1 MAASSKKY
9 ARPVYIVDGS
19 RTPFLKARGKPGP
32 FTHAE
37 LGVYASRPVLQRMP
51 FAPEEFD
58 EVIMGSTMPGPD
70 EANIAR
76 IVALRL
82 GCGDKVPAYTV
93 HRNCAS
99 GMQALDNAAMSI
111 ASGRSD
117 LVLAGGIEAM
127 SRAPLLLHDKMVN
140 WLASWWGSKTFTAK
154 MKTLSRFSPSMMAP
168 VIALLKGL
176 TDPVVGMN
184 MGQTAEQIAHRFNIT
199 REMMD
204 EFAMGSH
211 MRLHQGHENNELS
224 EIEPIYD
231 SKGNVYDFDDGV
243 RPDTTLDK
251 LGSLRPAFDKPY
263 GLVTPG
269 NSAQITDGAAAL
281 VLASETAVKKYGLPV
296 LARIVS
302 TEWAALS
309 PSEMGLGPAHSIAPL
324 LMSEGLKLNS
334 IDYWEINEAFAAQ
347 VLAVV
352 AALNDSDYCKDYLGL
367 DSALGEIPLDKLNI
381 HGGGVSLGHP
391 VGASG
396 ARIVLHM
403 AKLLE
408 ARDAHRGVASLCI
421 GGGQGGAMLLERE
434 TKTASTMAKTA
445 TKSKKAASVKKK
457 RATKK
462 KAATSV
468 TKKGSAE

>member
-1 MAASSKKY
+1 MAAKKKKY
-9 ARPVYIVDGS
+9 ARPVYLIDGS

-32 FTHAE
+32 FTHTQ
-37 LGVYASRPVLQRMP
+37 LGIYAARPLIQRMP
-51 FAPEEFD
+51 FSAEDFD

-82 GCGDKVPAYTV
+82 GCGDDIPAYTV

-99 GMQALDNAAMSI
+99 GMQALDSAAMSI
-111 ASGRSD
+111 ASGRSQ

-127 SRAPLLLHDKMVN
+127 SQAPLLLHPKMVT
-140 WLASWWGSKTFTAK
+140 WLASWWGAKTFTAK
-154 MKTLSRFSPSMMAP
+154 LKSLTSFSPTLLKP

-176 TDPVVGMN
+176 TDPVVGLN
-184 MGQTAEQIAHRFNIT
+184 MGQTAEQIAYRFNID

-204 EFAMGSH
+204 QFALDSH
-211 MRLHQGHENNELS
+211 LKLHAAQQNNDLDEVEAIFDANGKVYEL
-224 EIEPIYD
+224 
-231 SKGNVYDFDDGV
+231 DDGV
-243 RPDTTLDK
+243 RADSTLEK
-251 LGSLRPAFDKPY
+251 LARLRPAFDKPY

-281 VLASETAVKKYGLPV
+281 VVASETAVKKYDLPV
-296 LARIVS
+296 MAQIVS

-324 LMSEGLKLNS
+324 LKSEGLKPES

-347 VLAVV
+347 VLAVIT
-352 AALNDSDYCKDYLGL
+352 ALKDSDYCKKHLGL
-367 DSALGEIPLDKLNI
+367 RSAVGEIPLDKLNI

-396 ARIVLHM
+396 ARIVLHL
-403 AKLLE
+403 AKILE
-408 ARDAHRGVASLCI
+408 TRNVKRGIASLCI
-421 GGGQGGAMLLERE
+421 GGGQGGAMLLERVTSNPVSRS
-434 TKTASTMAKTA
+434 TK
-445 TKSKKAASVKKK
+445 
-457 RATKK
+457 
-462 KAATSV
+462 
-468 TKKGSAE
+468 

>member
-1 MAASSKKY
+1 MATKTKKY
-9 ARPVYIVDGS
+9 ARAVFIVDGS

-32 FTHAE
+32 FKHVD
-37 LGVYASRPVLQRMP
+37 LGIFASRPVLQRMP
-51 FAPEEFD
+51 FEPDKLD
-58 EVIMGSTMPGPD
+58 EVVFGSTMPGPD

-99 GMQALDNAAMSI
+99 GMQALDSAALSI

-117 LVLAGGIEAM
+117 LILAGGIEAM
-127 SRAPLLLHDKMVN
+127 SRAPLLFHEKTVT
-140 WLASWWGSKTFTAK
+140 WLANWWGAKTAVDK
-154 MKTLSRFSPSMMAP
+154 LKALSTFRPALLAP

-184 MGQTAEQIAHRFNIT
+184 MGQTAEQIAYRFGIT

-204 EFAMGSH
+204 QFAVDSH
-211 MRLHQGHENNELS
+211 LRLHAAHQGGALN
-224 EIEPIYD
+224 EIEPIFD
-231 SKGNVYDFDDGV
+231 SKGKVYDYDDGV
-243 RPDTTLDK
+243 RPDSSPEK
-251 LGSLRPAFDKPY
+251 LAKLRPAFDKPY

-281 VLASETAVKKYGLPV
+281 LLASESAVKKYQLPV

-309 PSEMGLGPAHSIAPL
+309 PAEMGLGPAHAIAPL
-324 LMSEGLKLNS
+324 LKAQRLKLDS
-334 IDYWEINEAFAAQ
+334 IDFWEINEAFAAQ
-347 VLAVV
+347 VLAVIE
-352 AALNDSDYCKDYLGL
+352 ALKSKEYCKDYLGL
-367 DSALGEIPLDKLNI
+367 KSAIGEIPADKLNI

-396 ARIVLHM
+396 ARIVLH
-403 AKLLE
+403 L
-408 ARDAHRGVASLCI
+408 ARTLQQENAQRGIASLCI
-421 GGGQGGAMLLERE
+421 GGGQGGAMLIERE
-434 TKTASTMAKTA
+434 AN
-445 TKSKKAASVKKK
+445 
-457 RATKK
+457 
-462 KAATSV
+462 
-468 TKKGSAE
+468 

>member
-1 MAASSKKY
+1 MAAKKKKY
-9 ARPVYIVDGS
+9 ARPVYLIDGS

-32 FTHAE
+32 FTHAQ
-37 LGVYASRPVLQRMP
+37 LGIYAARPLIQRMP
-51 FAPEEFD
+51 FSAEDFD

-82 GCGDKVPAYTV
+82 GCGDDIPAYTV

-99 GMQALDNAAMSI
+99 GMQALDSAAMSI
-111 ASGRSD
+111 ASGRSQ

-127 SRAPLLLHDKMVN
+127 SQAPLLLHPKMVT
-140 WLASWWGSKTFTAK
+140 WLASWWGAKTFTAK
-154 MKTLSRFSPSMMAP
+154 LKALSSFSPVLLKP

-184 MGQTAEQIAHRFNIT
+184 MGQTAEQIAYRFNID

-204 EFAMGSH
+204 QFALDSH
-211 MRLHQGHENNELS
+211 LKLHAAQQNNILGEVEAIFDANGKVYEL
-224 EIEPIYD
+224 
-231 SKGNVYDFDDGV
+231 DDGV
-243 RPDTTLDK
+243 RADSTLEK
-251 LGSLRPAFDKPY
+251 LARLRPAFDKPY

-281 VLASETAVKKYGLPV
+281 VVASETAVKKYDLPV
-296 LARIVS
+296 MAQIVS

-309 PSEMGLGPAHSIAPL
+309 PSEMGLGQAHSIAPL
-324 LMSEGLKLNS
+324 LKSEGLKPES

-347 VLAVV
+347 VLAVI
-352 AALNDSDYCKDYLGL
+352 AALKDSDYCKKHLGL
-367 DSALGEIPLDKLNI
+367 RSAVGEIPLDKLNI

-396 ARIVLHM
+396 ARIVLHL
-403 AKLLE
+403 AKILE
-408 ARDAHRGVASLCI
+408 TRNVKRGIASLCI
-421 GGGQGGAMLLERE
+421 GGGQGGAMLLERVTSSPVSRS
-434 TKTASTMAKTA
+434 TK
-445 TKSKKAASVKKK
+445 
-457 RATKK
+457 
-462 KAATSV
+462 
-468 TKKGSAE
+468 

>member
-1 MAASSKKY
+1 MASKSKKY
-9 ARPVYIVDGS
+9 ARPVYLVDGS

-32 FTHAE
+32 FKHAE
-37 LGVYASRPVLQRMP
+37 LGIFAARPVLQRMP
-51 FAPEEFD
+51 FAAEDLD

-76 IVALRL
+76 VVALRL

-99 GMQALDNAAMSI
+99 GMQALDSAALSI

-127 SRAPLLLHDKMVN
+127 SRAPLLLHDNMVN
-140 WLASWWGSKTFTAK
+140 WLAKWWGSKSISAK
-154 MKTLSRFSPSMMAP
+154 AKTLTEFSPALLKP

-184 MGQTAEQIAHRFNIT
+184 MGQTAEQIAYRFNIS

-204 EFAMGSH
+204 QFAMDSH
-211 MRLHQGHENNELS
+211 LRLHNAHKNGDLS
-224 EIEPIYD
+224 EIEPIFD

-243 RPDTTLDK
+243 RPDSTMDK

-281 VLASETAVKKYGLPV
+281 VLASANAVEKHDLPV
-296 LARIVS
+296 LARLVS

-309 PSEMGLGPAHSIAPL
+309 PAEMGLGPAHAIAPL
-324 LMSEGLKLNS
+324 LKAQRLKLDS

-352 AALNDSDYCKDYLGL
+352 AALNDRDYCKTHLGL
-367 DSALGEIPLDKLNI
+367 RSVIGEIPHDKLNI

-391 VGASG
+391 VGTSG
-396 ARIVLHM
+396 ARIVLHL
-403 AKLLE
+403 AKTLE
-408 ARDAHRGVASLCI
+408 KQNAKRGIASLCI
-421 GGGQGGAMLLERE
+421 GGGQGGAMLIERE
-434 TKTASTMAKTA
+434 TN
-445 TKSKKAASVKKK
+445 
-457 RATKK
+457 
-462 KAATSV
+462 
-468 TKKGSAE
+468 